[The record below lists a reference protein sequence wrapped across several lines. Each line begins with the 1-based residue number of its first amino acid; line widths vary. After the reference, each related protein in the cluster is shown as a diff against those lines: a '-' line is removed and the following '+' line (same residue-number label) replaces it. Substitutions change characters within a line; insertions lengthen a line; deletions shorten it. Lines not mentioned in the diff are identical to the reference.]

1 MYQKFWT
8 ISIGNFLFEKSAFHL
23 SQVKLVH
30 RPLSLTSQN
39 LPQIFRMEANKA
51 NQMLC
56 KMLEVSIEQSSLIN
70 SEDDAVDIFLVA
82 SMFMRQ
88 NLK

>member
-1 MYQKFWT
+1 
-8 ISIGNFLFEKSAFHL
+8 
-23 SQVKLVH
+23 
-30 RPLSLTSQN
+30 
-39 LPQIFRMEANKA
+39 MEANKA

-56 KMLEVSIEQSSLIN
+56 EMLEVSIEQSSLIN

-88 NLK
+88 NLKWTEGYFEHGMQGIFTRWV

>member
-1 MYQKFWT
+1 M
-8 ISIGNFLFEKSAFHL
+8 

-56 KMLEVSIEQSSLIN
+56 EMLEVSIEQSSLIN